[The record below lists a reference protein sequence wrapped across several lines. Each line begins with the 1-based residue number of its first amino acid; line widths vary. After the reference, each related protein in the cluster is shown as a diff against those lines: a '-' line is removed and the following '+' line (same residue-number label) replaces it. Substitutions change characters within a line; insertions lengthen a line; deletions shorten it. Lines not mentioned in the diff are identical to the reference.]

1 MKVFNTAGSV
11 VLAVAALV
19 LLLSCASAPYV
30 QKENSVLRLI
40 ELVNEG
46 GVTGIDGLTVSP
58 FVLDTETLYLESDIV
73 TLWDNLHKN
82 GFVMTDARF
91 VQAEPVSAESC
102 KLFADTF
109 DMKNFFSHYTDKDTS
124 LVTVDTREGQY
135 YLLLE
140 RPVRGY
146 PRIRGIRGPIK

>member
-1 MKVFNTAGSV
+1 MKVFNAAAPA
-11 VLAVAALV
+11 VLAVALV
-19 LLLSCASAPYV
+19 LLVSCASAPYV
-30 QKENSVLRLI
+30 QKENSVLELI

-46 GVTGIDGLTVSP
+46 GITGIDGLVMAP
-58 FVLDTETLYLESDIV
+58 FVLDTETLYLENDIT
-73 TLWDNLHKN
+73 TLWDNLYRN
-82 GFVMTDARF
+82 GFVMTDAQF
-91 VQAEPVSAESC
+91 VRAEPVTPESY

-109 DMKNFFSHYTDKDTS
+109 DMKNFFDHYTGKDTS

-135 YLLLE
+135 YFLLE

>member
-1 MKVFNTAGSV
+1 MKVFKSV
-11 VLAVAALV
+11 VSAVLASAALV
-19 LLLSCASAPYV
+19 FFVSCASAPYV

-46 GVTGIDGLTVSP
+46 RVTEIDGLTLSP
-58 FVLDTETLYLESDIV
+58 FVLDTETLYLESDIT
-73 TLWDNLHKN
+73 TLWENLHRN

-91 VQAEPVSAESC
+91 VQADPVTPESY
-102 KLFADTF
+102 KLYADTF
-109 DMKNFFSHYTDKDTS
+109 DMKNFFDHYTGKDTS

-146 PRIRGIRGPIK
+146 PRIRGIKGPIR